1 MKTEIT
7 SNIEVI
13 KSKIKDGFW
22 WLVSGAAISM
32 IIGFTWGGWATA
44 GTIQKMKNEAVL
56 TSQTEICVAQF
67 MNAPN
72 GEANLKELEKVE
84 GYNRSGLI
92 EKGGWDKM
100 PGQKEAD
107 RSVASACAAGLID
120 LMKK

>member
-1 MKTEIT
+1 MKAEMT
-7 SNIEVI
+7 SNMEAI

-22 WLVSGAAISM
+22 WLVGGAAISM

-56 TSQTEICVAQF
+56 TSRVEICVAQF

-72 GEANLKELEKVE
+72 GEVALKELEKVE

-107 RSVASACAAGLID
+107 RSVASACAEGLMNQI
-120 LMKK
+120 KK

>member
-1 MKTEIT
+1 
-7 SNIEVI
+7 
-13 KSKIKDGFW
+13 
-22 WLVSGAAISM
+22 M

-56 TSQTEICVAQF
+56 TSRVEICVAQF
-67 MNAPN
+67 MNATS

-107 RSVASACAAGLID
+107 RSVASACAEGLMNQI
-120 LMKK
+120 KK